1 LKKNSW
7 ILILVFI
14 ILIIT
19 DSKAQERY
27 TDYILFGGVSIN
39 LNIHSSKF
47 AALPGWESCCSE
59 FDGGI
64 GLGPQFTLGGIYLPK
79 SDLFGLDWRY
89 GVSLS
94 YSDLSATL
102 SREEFI
108 GYVIYDDS
116 YTQGKSEFS
125 LEGDISAVLL
135 SPFINIYPLKNIP
148 VGVNVGLEGG
158 LLLNSGF
165 SHEERLVS
173 PGNATYENYKKVRQ
187 EYSGDIPDAATLYF
201 SGLIGLQYEAY
212 VFNNFK
218 VVPHISFAYGLT
230 DFTSAVDWS
239 GNRLFAGVNIEYRIP
254 APEPPAPIPPPAPEL
269 PEPDQPEPLLV
280 ELKVES
286 LPESGE
292 RKTYK
297 NGDTLQ
303 VQAKITN
310 TKELIALRPEIFLID
325 NQKDIAN
332 KGANQSLVNS
342 ILSGYNNIPVA
353 IAESMKN
360 DPETKIR
367 ITANFTDSKKEA
379 EEKVNSLLSSLKN
392 DGVDISGIAVS
403 YNDLTEKDFRY
414 HELEEEANNISI
426 DFGTNDKFIYVTS
439 YESELIDIDERK
451 IQLIPSFNRDQVK
464 EINYSS
470 NIEGIS
476 DIGVLTLHVLN
487 ILPVFDKD
495 IEIELSAEVTDLY
508 DQKKTATT
516 NLIITKNLETTE
528 KINTTFEIGKKA
540 ALGYFA
546 FDRSSFEVID
556 HKVLKEAKENLAKGK
571 DLIIY
576 AYTDNLGS
584 DEYNDDLAQKRAKAA
599 LDLLG
604 TDETKVVVH
613 LHETPLFNNKSPLGR
628 KLNRSVFIEI
638 K

>member
-27 TDYILFGGVSIN
+27 TDYILFGGVSLN

-47 AALPGWESCCSE
+47 SALPGWESCCSE

-79 SDLFGLDWRY
+79 SELFGLDWRY

-102 SREEFI
+102 SKEEFI

-125 LEGDISAVLL
+125 LKGDISAVLL
-135 SPFINIYPLKNIP
+135 SPFISIYPLENIP
-148 VGVNVGLEGG
+148 LAVNVGLEGG
-158 LLLNSGF
+158 ILINSAF

-187 EYSGDIPDAATLYF
+187 EYSGDIPDASTLYL
-201 SGLIGLQYEAY
+201 SGLIGLQYEVY
-212 VFNNFK
+212 TFDNFK

-286 LPESGE
+286 LPEIGE

-310 TKELIALRPEIFLID
+310 TKELIAIRPEIYLID
-325 NQKDIAN
+325 DQNDIAN
-332 KGANQSLVNS
+332 KGADQSIANS
-342 ILSGYNNIPVA
+342 ILAGYNSISDA
-353 IAESMKN
+353 IAESVKN

-367 ITANFTDSKKEA
+367 ITANYTDNKEEA
-379 EEKVNSLLSSLKN
+379 EVKVNSLLSSLKN
-392 DGVDISGIAVS
+392 DGVDISEIIVS
-403 YNDLTEKDFRY
+403 YNDITDKDYRY
-414 HELEEEANNISI
+414 PELREEANMISI
-426 DFGTNDKFIYVTS
+426 DFGSTKNLVYVTS
-439 YESELIDIDERK
+439 YESEEIEISERT
-451 IQLIPSFNRDQVK
+451 IQLTPSFNREQVK
-464 EINYSS
+464 KISYSS
-470 NIEGIS
+470 NIGKV
-476 DIGVLTLHVLN
+476 DDFGVLKLN
-487 ILPVFDKD
+487 IKNIAGVFEKD
-495 IEIELSAEVTDLY
+495 LGLELNVEITDLY
-508 DQKKTATT
+508 DQKKSATT
-516 NLIITKNLETTE
+516 NLIISKNLETTE
-528 KINTTFEIGKKA
+528 KINTAFEIGNKA
-540 ALGYFA
+540 ALGYFE

-556 HKVLKEAKENLAKGK
+556 HKVLKVAKEYLANGK

-604 TDETKVVVH
+604 TDSTKVKVH
-613 LHETPLFNNKSPLGR
+613 IHEAPLFNNESPLGR